1 MSTFEL
7 KENSNAVLT
16 VTVEGDRWNNAKEKA
31 FNKICKDF
39 SVKGFRKGQAPKS
52 MVKRMVNPNA
62 VLYDAVDVLA
72 NDLYQEAIK
81 EHDLTP
87 VDRPQLSNIP
97 TINEDG
103 ATIEFQVTV
112 EPAATLGDMSG
123 LKYECN
129 VDEVSDEDMH
139 NEIEHIR
146 NRYAEEVDK
155 IEAASEGDIVNIDYV
170 GTKDGVAFDGGS
182 ANGYDL
188 TLGSHSFI
196 PGFEEGVIGMKP
208 EEEKDLELT
217 FPEDYHAEE
226 LKGAAVIFHVK
237 VNSIRNKTLPEVND
251 ELAQDV
257 LGKEDAKVDDLKAK
271 VKEQLETSRKNRAES
286 EATEKL
292 MQEFAKTV
300 EVDVPQVMIDRRAA
314 QMVDDYLNRMSYQ
327 GIKPADFL
335 RITNQKVEDLI
346 EGYKPD
352 AAQLVKM
359 ELGLKAL
366 AKRDAISVD
375 DASVDEEIQR
385 MATAYGMK
393 PEDVRAAVDLDQVK
407 DDVLLRKASEALI
420 EACKA

>member
-16 VTVEGDRWNNAKEKA
+16 VTVEGDRWNSAKEKA

-72 NDLYQEAIK
+72 NDLYQEALK
-81 EHDLTP
+81 EHELNP

-97 TINEDG
+97 SINEDG

-112 EPAATLGDMSG
+112 EPTATLGDMSE
-123 LKYECN
+123 LKYECK
-129 VDEVSDEDMH
+129 VDEVSEEDMA

-155 IEAASEGDIVNIDYV
+155 TDAAAEGDIVNIDYA
-170 GTKDGVAFDGGS
+170 GTKDGVAFDGGT
-182 ANGYDL
+182 ATGYDL

-196 PGFEEGVIGMKP
+196 PGFEEGVVGMKP

-217 FPEDYHAEE
+217 FPQDYHAED
-226 LKGAAVIFHVK
+226 LKGAAVVFHVK
-237 VNSIRNKTLPEVND
+237 VNSIRTKTLPEVND

-271 VKEQLETSRKNRAES
+271 VKDQLETSRKNRAES

-292 MQEFAKTV
+292 MQAFAKTV

-335 RITNQKVEDLI
+335 RITNQTVEDLI
-346 EGYKPD
+346 EGYKTD
-352 AAQLVKM
+352 AAELVKM

-375 DASVDEEIQR
+375 DAAVDEEIQR

-393 PEDVRAAVDLDQVK
+393 PEEVRAAVDLEQVK
-407 DDVLLRKASEALI
+407 ADVLLRKASEALI

>member
-1 MSTFEL
+1 MSTCEL
-7 KENSNAVLT
+7 KEHSVATLT
-16 VTVEGDRWNNAKEKA
+16 VTVDGERWTKAQDKA

-72 NDLYQEAIK
+72 NDLYREAIQ

-87 VDRPQLSNIP
+87 VDRPQLSDVP
-97 TINEDG
+97 TINETS
-103 ATIEFQVTV
+103 ATVVFNVTV
-112 EPAATLGDMSG
+112 EPIATLGDMSE
-123 LKYECN
+123 LSYDCTIDA
-129 VDEVSDEDMH
+129 VTDEDMA

-146 NRYAEEVDK
+146 NRFAEEVDK
-155 IEAASEGDIVNIDYV
+155 TDAAQEGDIVNIDYT

-182 ANGYDL
+182 ATGYDL

-196 PGFEEGVIGMKP
+196 PGFEEGVVGMKP
-208 EEEKDLELT
+208 EEEKDLQLT
-217 FPEDYHAEE
+217 FPQDYHVDD
-226 LKGAAVIFHVK
+226 LKGAPVVFHVK
-237 VNSIRNKTLPEVND
+237 VNSIRTKNLPEVND

-257 LGKEDAKVDDLKAK
+257 LGKDDATVADLNAK
-271 VKEQLETSRKNRAES
+271 VKDQLETSRKNRAES

-292 MQEFAKTV
+292 MQAFAKTV
-300 EVDVPQVMIDRRAA
+300 EVEVPQAMIDNRAA
-314 QMVDDYLNRMSYQ
+314 QMVDDYFNRMSYQ

-335 RITNQKVEDLI
+335 RITNQKVEDLV
-346 EGYKPD
+346 EGYKKD
-352 AAQLVKM
+352 AEQLVKM

-366 AKRDAISVD
+366 AKRDGLTVD

-393 PEDVRAAVDLDQVK
+393 PEEVKDAVDLEQVK
-407 DDVLLRKASEALI
+407 ADVLLRKASEALI
-420 EACKA
+420 ESCKH